1 MQWKPEK
8 NTPTRKIARQFNL
21 ILLALYLVSVALAA
35 PTIYY
40 VTRDQVYNQADTELA
55 LLVDM
60 VRSIQGYVAK
70 DLRPHLVANDMFYS
84 PGFSG
89 IVATS
94 LIAENFKKRQPQYYI
109 KNSSDNPLNP
119 VNGTNRL
126 ERNLLQRYRA
136 QPDLGNITE
145 IGSIDGQSFLVSSA
159 PKVSKRGC
167 LLCHGDP
174 DAAPDEITTRYGR
187 GLGYNY
193 NVGDVVGVSVV
204 GVPLEN
210 VNAIALQ
217 RSLMVIGILT
227 GLFALIFVS
236 INMLVRRYLIS
247 PILQITEVAHAVRK
261 GDSSRTID
269 IKRND
274 EIGDL
279 ARSVELLRRS
289 FMQAIKRLQSS
300 PM

>member
-1 MQWKPEK
+1 MQSKSA
-8 NTPTRKIARQFNL
+8 NSTPTRKIARQFNL
-21 ILLALYLVSVALAA
+21 ILLVLYLVSVALAT

-40 VTRDQVYNQADTELA
+40 VTRHQVYNQADTELA

-60 VRSIQGYVAK
+60 VGSIQGYVAK
-70 DLRPHLVANDMFYS
+70 HLRPHFVANDMFYS

-94 LIAENFKKRQPQYYI
+94 LIAENFKHRQPQYYI

-119 VNGTNRL
+119 VNTTNRL

-136 QPDLGNITE
+136 QPDLGNIKE
-145 IGSIDGQSFLVSSA
+145 IGAIDGQSYLVSSA

-174 DAAPDEITTRYGR
+174 DTTPDEITTRYGR

-193 NVGDVVGVSVV
+193 NVGEVVGVSVV
-204 GVPLEN
+204 GVPLDN

-217 RSLMVIGILT
+217 RSVIVIGILT
-227 GLFALIFVS
+227 GLFALIFIS

-247 PILQITEVAHAVRK
+247 PILQITEAAHAIRK
-261 GDSSRTID
+261 GDASQTID
-269 IKRND
+269 VRRND

-289 FMQAIKRLQSS
+289 FLQAIKRLQRS
-300 PM
+300 PT